1 MLREKDRR
9 IDTNCRATIR
19 MIATTKTMAAELLEV
34 SVLSVWESGTP
45 KTVDPLIS
53 EAVVWVIGPR
63 LDAACP
69 EYV

>member
-1 MLREKDRR
+1 
-9 IDTNCRATIR
+9 